1 MEMML
6 DKKQIWAI
14 FLFEFKM
21 GCKAPET
28 TCNIHNTFGPGTAE
42 EHTVWWWLKKFYK
55 GRENLEDEE
64 RSSQPSEVDMTH
76 WEPSLKLILF
86 TTTGEG
92 PEEINIDH
100 STVIR
105 HLKQSA
111 KAKKLS
117 KWRPRQLT
125 ENQ

>member
-1 MEMML
+1 
-6 DKKQIWAI
+6 
-14 FLFEFKM
+14 M

-28 TCNIHNTFGPGTAE
+28 TCNIHNTFGPGIAE

-64 RSSQPSEVDMTH
+64 RSSQPSEADMTH

>member
-28 TCNIHNTFGPGTAE
+28 TCNIHNTFGPGIAE

-64 RSSQPSEVDMTH
+64 RSSQPSEVDMTN
-76 WEPSLKLILF
+76 WDQSPKLILL
-86 TTTGEG
+86 ELQ
-92 PEEINIDH
+92 EKLLKN
-100 STVIR
+100 STSTI
-105 HLKQSA
+105 LWSFGMEANGKDA
-111 KAKKLS
+111 KA
-117 KWRPRQLT
+117 Q
-125 ENQ
+125 